1 METLRP
7 FPGMKH
13 LDVAGGTGDVAFRI
27 LKAVR
32 QAEIEGRART
42 GLSNT
47 SLKTPP
53 GSVVVCD
60 INPQVR
66 EIQGYQFD
74 DEVCQTNEP
83 FLHPLE
89 PGFVIIY
96 N

>member
-1 METLRP
+1 MQLRLVETLRP

-42 GLSNT
+42 GGNT
-47 SLKTPP
+47 SSKSPP

-60 INPQVR
+60 INPQVG
-66 EIQGYQFD
+66 EIQGVIGLSMMKYIIPMG
-74 DEVCQTNEP
+74 P
-83 FLHPLE
+83 FFIH
-89 PGFVIIY
+89 
-96 N
+96 